1 MFWSGNY
8 IAARELNFLLKEENV
23 SLIQVLEA
31 DDILQE
37 CKADN
42 AALVKYL
49 TRPEILAEL
58 ITLITEEPPR
68 NVELAMQYRHAN
80 MACEVLTSHLSMLSD
95 RLSLDEVQMHRLC
108 DFLLR
113 DPPLNPLLASY
124 FSKTIEMLL
133 IRNPKQDWYLYHIVC
148 LRVLDFFRS
157 RRDFLPNLLKHI
169 STSAIADIF
178 KYFIRLDQFSEIVLE
193 WLDEHQFLDAL
204 IQIIC
209 GSYVPEELESSGGSA
224 GRLSHAGDEHNHD
237 DSDAAADADT
247 TQRTT
252 ATTTGTTTATTTGTT
267 TATTTGSDTA
277 HADTEG
283 RGRRAAS
290 AAEAAA
296 RRARRRGRAAAAG
309 NAAALLTELVLT
321 ACAPDGSPARPCVG
335 AVLRSRLRSS
345 GARLLLQGAFTAGG
359 RARRDALVHA
369 CRAVRALLQL
379 PLLPDVP
386 HAPDAPQAGQTKK
399 KSTTRLPKVLIHMF
413 GVREEESADDQV
425 DVELAVAPHLPL
437 LHNALL
443 RDPQRDLDDEESD
456 GDKGKSVESES
467 EGDKEAETGSKKKV
481 VGQARVE
488 VAALLAQLARAA
500 RDEVCCTMLTLGT
513 PGVLLDMF
521 EYPDNNFLHSEV
533 AAFIRNALENPP
545 YRTQYARHLVLE
557 CDMLTRLM
565 DAFEENENKRPGA
578 GRAAGSPPPR
588 RDMGHLVSALRSAAG
603 AAPAL
608 PPALPPALQQ
618 RWAAFTDHTL
628 RPLLHHHDTPL
639 GGYHPPEIIY
649 KLENMEGIIASNY
662 DFGCDMAATA
672 SMDELADELNADY
685 INELNMGGGSEGL
698 ESPEFVADGLGLDA
712 DKMAVAKNNFLELAN
727 QRFDD
732 DMWDEAPEG
741 DDLDEGEEGDAAG
754 GEGPEGGVGT
764 AVAVHHVLAQPSRL
778 YRIAFDLN
786 RLQQRWRL
794 SYCVGR
800 RSGGGGGAP
809 CAEGWASFGAE
820 GAEGADAFPPDD
832 DFAAWPPLPRR
843 DDTSVAELECGVR
856 SLRLERSSPPAD
868 DPSSVELTNNLLTAM
883 SAMSPDA
890 IANIVNA
897 NMTPFPVAEATGAA
911 PAQSPAAV
919 STTVAA
925 AAPAPAG
932 GEAARR

>member
-1 MFWSGNY
+1 MDVKLKISSNEVE
-8 IAARELNFLLKEENV
+8 ALLF
-23 SLIQVLEA
+23 
-31 DDILQE
+31 
-37 CKADN
+37 
-42 AALVKYL
+42 L

-95 RLSLDEVQMHRLC
+95 RLSLGEVQMHRLC

-133 IRNPKQDWYLYHIVC
+133 IGTQKQDWYLYHIVC

-290 AAEAAA
+290 AVEVVGAVRTAV
-296 RRARRRGRAAAAG
+296 RVRGGGGQRGR
-309 NAAALLTELVLT
+309 VSSPSS
-321 ACAPDGSPARPCVG
+321 CSPPARP
-335 AVLRSRLRSS
+335 
-345 GARLLLQGAFTAGG
+345 TAAPPGRVHGG
-359 RARRDALVHA
+359 RARAADALVHA

-386 HAPDAPQAGQTKK
+386 HAPDAPQA
-399 KSTTRLPKVLIHMF
+399 
-413 GVREEESADDQV
+413 EEESADDQV

-521 EYPDNNFLHSEV
+521 FEYPDNNFLHSEV

-578 GRAAGSPPPR
+578 GRAEGSPPPR
-588 RDMGHLVSALRSAAG
+588 AAYMGHLVSALRSAAG

-764 AVAVHHVLAQPSRL
+764 AVAVHHVLAQPSP
-778 YRIAFDLN
+778 
-786 RLQQRWRL
+786 WE
-794 SYCVGR
+794 S
-800 RSGGGGGAP
+800 SGGGGGAP

>member
-178 KYFIRLDQFSEIVLE
+178 KYFIRLDQFSEIVLK

-209 GSYVPEELESSGGSA
+209 GSYVLEELESSGGSA

-252 ATTTGTTTATTTGTT
+252 ATTTGTTTATTTG
-267 TATTTGSDTA
+267 SDTA
-277 HADTEG
+277 HADT
-283 RGRRAAS
+283 
-290 AAEAAA
+290 
-296 RRARRRGRAAAAG
+296 G
-309 NAAALLTELVLT
+309 NGIYGDDVECVV
-321 ACAPDGSPARPCVG
+321 PCVG

-386 HAPDAPQAGQTKK
+386 HAPDAPQA
-399 KSTTRLPKVLIHMF
+399 
-413 GVREEESADDQV
+413 EEESADDQV

-481 VGQARVE
+481 VGAGAGGGGRATGAARARRAGRGLLHHAHARYLARAARDEVCCTMLTLGTYTLCHVGLVGGQARVE

-513 PGVLLDMF
+513 PGVLLDMFF

-578 GRAAGSPPPR
+578 GGAEGSPSPRAAY
-588 RDMGHLVSALRSAAG
+588 MGHLVSALRSAAG

-712 DKMAVAKNNFLELAN
+712 DKVT
-727 QRFDD
+727 
-732 DMWDEAPEG
+732 AP
-741 DDLDEGEEGDAAG
+741 
-754 GEGPEGGVGT
+754 
-764 AVAVHHVLAQPSRL
+764 
-778 YRIAFDLN
+778 YI
-786 RLQQRWRL
+786 L
-794 SYCVGR
+794 SLIL
-800 RSGGGGGAP
+800 
-809 CAEGWASFGAE
+809 
-820 GAEGADAFPPDD
+820 ADAY
-832 DFAAWPPLPRR
+832 AHYPLRY
-843 DDTSVAELECGVR
+843 
-856 SLRLERSSPPAD
+856 
-868 DPSSVELTNNLLTAM
+868 
-883 SAMSPDA
+883 
-890 IANIVNA
+890 
-897 NMTPFPVAEATGAA
+897 ATL
-911 PAQSPAAV
+911 SFD
-919 STTVAA
+919 
-925 AAPAPAG
+925 
-932 GEAARR
+932 